1 MVLELKRSGPPPPP
15 PPLFNF
21 GKKLISVWSPFTKTE
36 LNIFYR
42 DVFFNDFVT
51 RTGMFLFFDISN
63 ENVGWHLRWRV
74 FSSVISSNC
83 ELFWL
88 TGILILFFD
97 ISNENVCWHLR
108 WRVFSSVIS
117 SNCVLYLLTGIL
129 ILFLDSRS
137 NYVFWHPALIFW
149 FDTAGSEFSTSNFC
163 RSALDYVLGLQK

>member
-1 MVLELKRSGPPPPP
+1 MLLTY
-15 PPLFNF
+15 FNTSSSSTNTF
-21 GKKLISVWSPFTKTE
+21 IY
-36 LNIFYR
+36 IYR
-42 DVFFNDFVT
+42 EGFFNDFVT

-137 NYVFWHPALIFW
+137 NYVFFLTLKSILNFWRATINIFCW
-149 FDTAGSEFSTSNFC
+149 
-163 RSALDYVLGLQK
+163 LH

>member
-1 MVLELKRSGPPPPP
+1 
-15 PPLFNF
+15 
-21 GKKLISVWSPFTKTE
+21 
-36 LNIFYR
+36 
-42 DVFFNDFVT
+42 
-51 RTGMFLFFDISN
+51 MFLFFDISN

-149 FDTAGSEFSTSNFC
+149 FFASCQAINFVWWLRRKPILTTLKSSKNIRSN
-163 RSALDYVLGLQK
+163 YVFRFLPSH